1 VVIRRATGA
10 LAVALLCLF
19 ATIGAAACGGDS
31 KPTPT
36 PPITPTSTVAS
47 PSVEPTLKPSPSP
60 TPASI
65 EPPDRDPLDLAV
77 RFLGLDPTTELVAR
91 DEPFDYA
98 VGDAEEFYLFDL
110 AGEPTVQT
118 ITATLRRITDHA
130 YFFVEAGIPAAEA
143 TLERVGSDFETI
155 VYPTVR
161 AAFGS
166 ERTPGVDS
174 DERITLLHANIAGTG
189 GYFNA
194 GDELPRS
201 VYPFSNER
209 EMLYLEAGILSSPGA
224 PYNALV
230 AHELQHM
237 IHSFADA
244 SEESWVNEGI
254 SQVAAEL
261 VGGGSDWLSLFLS
274 APDTGLIEWPEL
286 GSSAIHYGAS
296 ELFFS
301 YLLDRFGGRND
312 AKVLLSER
320 RDSIG
325 GIRAY
330 LEPFGVEFEQIY
342 ADWLIANYLDEESG
356 KYAHAGVSTSISP
369 ETSAAGRSSGDG
381 DVSQFAADYIA
392 LEGARAFRFDGSD
405 EVTIGVP
412 DSGGAFYWS
421 QRGDDIDS
429 RMTREFDLTGVDS
442 AELRFD
448 TWFDIEEGWDFAYV
462 AASTDGGR
470 TWEALPGLHTTDHDP
485 VGQSYGPAY
494 TGDSDGWIGE
504 TIDLS
509 AYAGGEVLVR
519 FEYITDGSTHGI
531 GFAVDNIQVPET
543 AFMDNGEDA
552 PGWEAEG
559 FVTVDGPLPQRW
571 IVQVID
577 LDSHDVE
584 RLDLDAD
591 NVGTVLPGRRS
602 VIVVSAV
609 TEGTSERAPYTWSTS
624 E

>member
-1 VVIRRATGA
+1 
-10 LAVALLCLF
+10 
-19 ATIGAAACGGDS
+19 
-31 KPTPT
+31 
-36 PPITPTSTVAS
+36 
-47 PSVEPTLKPSPSP
+47 
-60 TPASI
+60 
-65 EPPDRDPLDLAV
+65 V
-77 RFLGLDPTTELVAR
+77 RFLGLDPTTEPITR

-98 VGDAEEFYLFDL
+98 VGDTEQFYVFDL
-110 AGEPTVQT
+110 AGEPSVQT
-118 ITATLRRITDHA
+118 ITATLRKITDHA
-130 YFFVEAGIPAAEA
+130 YFFVEVGVPAAEA
-143 TLERVGSDFETI
+143 TLEHVGSDFETI
-155 VYPTVR
+155 IYPSVH

-189 GYFNA
+189 GYFNG

-209 EMLYLEAGILSSPGA
+209 EMLYLGAGVLSSPGA

-237 IHSFADA
+237 IHSYADA
-244 SEESWVNEGI
+244 SEESWVNEGM

-274 APDTGLIEWPEL
+274 MPDTGLIDWPEL
-286 GSSAIHYGAS
+286 GSSAIHYGAA

-301 YLLDRFGGRND
+301 YVLDRFGGRDN
-312 AKVLLSER
+312 AKVLLSEQS
-320 RDSIG
+320 DGIG
-325 GIRAY
+325 GVRAY
-330 LEPFGVEFEQIY
+330 LEPFGVKFEDAF
-342 ADWLIANYLDEESG
+342 ADWLVANYLDEESG
-356 KYAHAGVSTSISP
+356 KYAHADVSTSISP
-369 ETSAAGRSSGDG
+369 GASAAGRSSGDG
-381 DVSQFAADYIA
+381 DVNQFAADYIA
-392 LEGARAFRFDGSD
+392 VEGAGTLRFDGSD

-412 DSGGAFYWS
+412 PADGAFYWS

-442 AELRFD
+442 AEISFD

-462 AASTDGGR
+462 AASTDDGK
-470 TWEALPGLHTTDHDP
+470 TWEALQGVHTTDYDP

-494 TGDSDGWIGE
+494 TGESGGWIEE

-509 AYAGGEVLVR
+509 AYAGGEVLIR
-519 FEYITDGSTHGI
+519 FEYITDGSTHGT
-531 GFAVDNIQVPET
+531 GFAVDNINVPEI
-543 AFMDNGEDA
+543 AFLDDGAGESEWD
-552 PGWEAEG
+552 AEG
-559 FVTVDGPLPQRW
+559 LRAVEGRLPQRW

-577 LDSHDVE
+577 LDSRDLE
-584 RLDLDAD
+584 QLDLDGN
-591 NVGTVLPGRRS
+591 NVGTAVLGRRS

-609 TEGTSERAPYTWSTS
+609 TEGTSERALYSWSTS

>member
-1 VVIRRATGA
+1 M
-10 LAVALLCLF
+10 
-19 ATIGAAACGGDS
+19 
-31 KPTPT
+31 
-36 PPITPTSTVAS
+36 AS
-47 PSVEPTLKPSPSP
+47 PSAEPTPKPSPSP
-60 TPASI
+60 TPTSI
-65 EPPDRDPLDLAV
+65 EPPERDRFDLAV
-77 RFLGLDPTTELVAR
+77 RFLGLDPTTESIAR

-98 VGDAEEFYLFDL
+98 IGDAEEFYVFDL
-110 AGEPTVQT
+110 AGEPSVLT
-118 ITATLRRITDHA
+118 ITATLRKITDHA
-130 YFFVEAGIPAAEA
+130 YFFVEAGIPASDAN
-143 TLERVGSDFETI
+143 LERVGQDFETI
-155 VYPTVR
+155 VYPAVR

-189 GYFNA
+189 GYFNG
-194 GDELPRS
+194 GDEVPRS

-237 IHSFADA
+237 VHSHADP
-244 SEESWVNEGI
+244 SEESWVNEGM

-274 APDTGLIEWPEL
+274 APDTGLIDWPEI

-301 YLLDRFGGRND
+301 YLLDRFGGRDN
-312 AKVLLSER
+312 AKVLLGEQ

-325 GIRAY
+325 GVRAY
-330 LEPFGVEFEQIY
+330 LEPFGAEFDEIY

-356 KYAHAGVSTSISP
+356 KYAHPGVATSVNPQISTAS
-369 ETSAAGRSSGDG
+369 RSSGDD
-381 DVSQFAADYIA
+381 DVNQYAADYIA
-392 LEGARAFRFDGSD
+392 VEGAVTFRFDGSD
-405 EVTIGVP
+405 EVTVGVP
-412 DSGGAFYWS
+412 DLDGAFYWS

-429 RMTREFDLTGVDS
+429 RTTREFDLAGVDS
-442 AELRFD
+442 ATLGFD
-448 TWFDIEEGWDFAYV
+448 MWFDIEEGWDFGYV

-470 TWEALPGLHTTDHDP
+470 TWEALRGLHTTDYDP

-494 TGDSDGWIGE
+494 TGESGGWIEE

-509 AYAGGEVLVR
+509 AYTGGKVLIR
-519 FEYITDGSTHGI
+519 FEYITDGSTYGT
-531 GFAVDNIQVPET
+531 GFAVDNISVPEIGFLDDG
-543 AFMDNGEDA
+543 ADESEWD
-552 PGWEAEG
+552 AEG
-559 FVTVDGPLPQRW
+559 FLAVDGSLPQRW
-571 IVQVID
+571 LVQVID
-577 LDSHDVE
+577 IDSRDVE
-584 RLDLDAD
+584 HLDLDGD
-591 NVGTVLPGRRS
+591 NVGTALLGRRS

-609 TEGTSERAPYTWSTS
+609 TEGTSEQAPYTWSTS